1 MLALIAS
8 ENVFI
13 LVQCNAI
20 AFLVQSN
27 GSKNVYVLVQSCASE
42 NVYVLVQSRAS
53 ENVYTLLQSCA
64 SACKKIEE
72 GDEIVNVDGH
82 TVVSVIK

>member
-13 LVQCNAI
+13 FVQCNAI

-27 GSKNVYVLVQSCASE
+27 GSKNVYVLVQSC
-42 NVYVLVQSRAS
+42 AS

-82 TVVSVIK
+82 TVVSAIK

>member
-1 MLALIAS
+1 VYWITSWNILLALIAS

-13 LVQCNAI
+13 FVQCNAI

-27 GSKNVYVLVQSCASE
+27 GSKNVYVLVQSC
-42 NVYVLVQSRAS
+42 AS

-82 TVVSVIK
+82 TVVSAIK

>member
-42 NVYVLVQSRAS
+42 NVY
-53 ENVYTLLQSCA
+53 TLLQSCA